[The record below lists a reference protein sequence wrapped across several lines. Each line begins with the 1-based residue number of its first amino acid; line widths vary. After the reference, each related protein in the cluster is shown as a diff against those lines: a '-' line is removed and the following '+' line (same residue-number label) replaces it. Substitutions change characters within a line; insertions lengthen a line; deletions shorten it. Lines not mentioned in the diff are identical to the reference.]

1 MEILKHRVNSVDQV
15 DPNLGTEID
24 IREYNNELVLAH
36 DHPNNHSIKLNDF
49 LKNISK
55 NHLLAINIKN
65 SGIEPE
71 LKSILDNSKISNYF
85 TFDWPVPSLINALRY
100 DITCAFRLSE
110 YEKNIIPNC
119 TWVWIDSFHK
129 VWYDAD
135 FLSSLKKL
143 GLKLAIVSPELHNR
157 KSEIKKVKDI
167 VNGIQVDAIC
177 TDLPDFWYT

>member
-1 MEILKHRVNSVDQV
+1 MEILKHRVNSLDKV
-15 DPNLGTEID
+15 DPNLGIEID
-24 IREYNNELVLAH
+24 IHDYNNELVLAH
-36 DHPNNHSIKLNDF
+36 DHPNEQSVKLNDF
-49 LKNISK
+49 LKTISK

-71 LKSILDNSKISNYF
+71 LKSILDNSKIYNYF
-85 TFDWPVPSLINALRY
+85 TFDWSVPSLINALRY

-119 TWVWIDSFHK
+119 TWVWIDSFHE

-135 FLSSLKKL
+135 FLFSLKKL